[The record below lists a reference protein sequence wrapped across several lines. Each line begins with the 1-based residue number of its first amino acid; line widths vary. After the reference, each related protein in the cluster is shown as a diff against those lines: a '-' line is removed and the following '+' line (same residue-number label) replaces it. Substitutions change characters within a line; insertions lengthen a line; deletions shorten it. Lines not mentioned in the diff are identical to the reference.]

1 MYTMKKS
8 IALVLMLALCLSLT
22 SALAAE
28 YTLRT
33 STNLAATSTVGQ
45 GLAKFVELVNVLAED
60 SLCLRIGLFH
70 DVSDLAVNGAGGL
83 L

>member
-1 MYTMKKS
+1 MKKS

-28 YTLRT
+28 YTMRT

-45 GLAKFVELVNVLAED
+45 GLAKFVELVNEK
-60 SLCLRIGLFH
+60 SGGRIEATANFG
-70 DVSDLAVNGAGGL
+70 SEMGS
-83 L
+83 